1 MEGPGRGGLQQ
12 CRVDPQ
18 TVTLK
23 GKGGRLTSSD
33 WEEGVPF
40 PFLGELGGSVCLN
53 RARGRSSQAA
63 HLSLFSGIFIFFL
76 ACLLRYFRGKL
87 GEATQEAA
95 THTLF

>member
-1 MEGPGRGGLQQ
+1 MPCRPPNRHSQGEGWPPDFLRLGRRGPLPPGGL
-12 CRVDPQ
+12 
-18 TVTLK
+18 
-23 GKGGRLTSSD
+23 S
-33 WEEGVPF
+33 
-40 PFLGELGGSVCLN
+40 FLGELGGSVFLN

-95 THTLF
+95 MHTLF